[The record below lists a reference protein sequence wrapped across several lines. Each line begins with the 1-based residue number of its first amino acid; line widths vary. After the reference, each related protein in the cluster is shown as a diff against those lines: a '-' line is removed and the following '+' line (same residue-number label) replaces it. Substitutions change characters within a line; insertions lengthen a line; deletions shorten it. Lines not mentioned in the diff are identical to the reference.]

1 MKTAYTSKINI
12 LQVITILIAVA
23 SSWGFIPEEH
33 KVKVLESLTL
43 LTPIVTIILRTWFTS
58 LPIKWG
64 EDE

>member
-23 SSWGFIPEEH
+23 SSWGLIPEEH

-43 LTPIVTIILRTWFTS
+43 LTPLVTIILRTWFTS
-58 LPIKWG
+58 VPIKWG